1 MKGNL
6 LLGTARGKLGDV
18 VFYRQRSK
26 QMARVR
32 VTKVSNPRTLPQ
44 VVQRVVFNTC
54 IQAYSAMQDICNHS
68 FQGMERSVE
77 NQAEFM
83 KINVRLLN
91 NQIALAKEP
100 KKCLAFLRKEDKGLV
115 LNGYQIAK
123 GNLPTII
130 SPNSAEG
137 HITLLQD
144 DSSAENFYSYTYAS
158 FAAALGV
165 PVGSQLTLCI
175 VVGNAGDPSTPNTF
189 AFGRLILSPADGD
202 VNKPIFSSTD
212 SSETVLVLN
221 DANPDNTIN
230 LINIRSSGG
239 FKSIVFQTAGAQ
251 VNSIDSNQFYGYS
264 SRNGDILAYSFITS
278 QYVNGVW
285 RRSDSFLHSTVDDT
299 EFIPDA
305 YYTLEEAADSYEK
318 GVWSSRYLNQGTQ
331 DGGLLGVEDEWN
343 GIKERYPQQ
352 YAMSEA
358 MAYDGEGEAETQ
370 DSEEIAKTALTR
382 KRRRKD
388 TE

>member
-32 VTKVSNPRTLPQ
+32 VTKVANPRTLPQ

-83 KINVRLLN
+83 RINVRLLN
-91 NQIALAKEP
+91 NQIAASSNP
-100 KKCLAFLRKEDKGLV
+100 KLCRAFLRKEDKGLV
-115 LNGYQIAK
+115 LNGYQISK
-123 GNLPTII
+123 GNLPTFI
-130 SPNSAEG
+130 SESTSETDVA
-137 HITLLQD
+137 LLVTNTSD
-144 DSSAENFYSYTYAS
+144 TNFYDYTYQS
-158 FAAALGV
+158 FSEALGV
-165 PVGSQLTLCI
+165 PVGSQITICLVI
-175 VVGNAGDPSTPNTF
+175 GYAGDPSTPNLFT
-189 AFGRLILSPADGD
+189 FGRFVLSPADGD
-202 VNKPIFSSTD
+202 VNKKIFDSATSTT
-212 SSETVLVLN
+212 TVLQLN
-221 DANPDNTIN
+221 DPNPDNTIN
-230 LINIRSSGG
+230 FFSIIERNTVKQIVVSTLNDYGESINSS
-239 FKSIVFQTAGAQ
+239 
-251 VNSIDSNQFYGYS
+251 QFYGFNRRS
-264 SRNGDILAYSFITS
+264 GDLLAYSFIVS

-285 RRSDSFLHSTVDDT
+285 RRSDSFLRSVVSTD
-299 EFIPDA
+299 EFIPDQ

-370 DSEEIAKTALTR
+370 DPEGIAKTALTR
-382 KRRRKD
+382 KRCRKD

>member
-83 KINVRLLN
+83 RINVRLLN
-91 NQIALAKEP
+91 NKIALAKDP
-100 KKCLAFLRKEDKGLV
+100 KKALAFLRKEDKGLV
-115 LNGYQIAK
+115 LNNYQIAK
-123 GNLPTII
+123 GNLPVI
-130 SPNSAEG
+130 SVPSS
-137 HITLLQD
+137 D
-144 DSSAENFYSYTYAS
+144 DSYIALFQDESSSENFFNYTYAS
-158 FAAALGV
+158 FANALGV
-165 PVGSQLTLCI
+165 PVGSQITLCL
-175 VVGNAGDPSTPNTF
+175 VVGYAGDPSTPNTF
-189 AFGRLILSPADGD
+189 VFGRFVLSPADGD
-202 VNKPIFSSTD
+202 VNKPIFSATD
-212 SSETVLVLN
+212 STETVLKFN

-230 LINIRSSGG
+230 YLNIRSGSSN
-239 FKSIVFQTAGAQ
+239 KSIVFQVVGATQ
-251 VNSIDSNQFYGYS
+251 NSIDSSQFYGFS
-264 SRNGDILAYSFITS
+264 PRNGDILAYSFITS

-285 RRSDSFLHSTVDDT
+285 RRSDSFLTSVGSGSPY
-299 EFIPDA
+299 IPDA
-305 YYTLEEAADSYEK
+305 YYTLEEAAESYEK

-331 DGGLLGVEDEWN
+331 DGGLLGVDDEWN
-343 GIKERYPQQ
+343 GIKERYPQT

-370 DSEEIAKTALTR
+370 DPEDIAREALTR

-388 TE
+388 IE